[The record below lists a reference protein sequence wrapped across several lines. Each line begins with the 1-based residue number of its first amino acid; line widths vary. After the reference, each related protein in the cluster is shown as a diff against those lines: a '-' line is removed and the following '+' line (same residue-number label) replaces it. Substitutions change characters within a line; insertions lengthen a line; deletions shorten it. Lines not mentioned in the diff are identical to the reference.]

1 MSNGERSS
9 AMNAEVSQRR
19 PIVLV
24 VDDEERIVQLYEELL
39 HAKGYAT
46 LAARSGRE
54 ALALAA
60 ERKPDLIILDAMMP
74 DIDGFETVALL
85 KADPVTRPVPVG
97 IATTPS
103 PDELQI
109 SARPRGLIHQ

>member
-1 MSNGERSS
+1 MD
-9 AMNAEVSQRR
+9 AAVSQRV

-24 VDDEERIVQLYEELL
+24 VDDEERIVQLFEGLL

-60 ERKPDLIILDAMMP
+60 EKKPDLIILDAMMP
-74 DIDGFETVALL
+74 DIDGFETVARL
-85 KADPVTRPVPVG
+85 KADPVTRPVPVIMVTG
-97 IATTPS
+97 LNEQEPKLPS
-103 PDELQI
+103 LKPGAGEVLAQ
-109 SARPRGLIHQ
+109 P